1 MEVELSQWEE
11 DVKSRR
17 DSFYEL
23 NYYTTLQLLALRRE
37 LGRLKDASKAASISP
52 EVLALLWSI
61 STHVNPTHVID
72 AVNEVLLEAKMEP
85 EPEPAPAMEV
95 PSESPAEF
103 EEGRADDTVETSS
116 TRDESG
122 DMETSALEE
131 TASTEQEQV
140 FSEDDLND
148 EQRGYITTIT
158 SRLACSRKLV
168 LKAFD
173 ILGTDRTRI
182 EYEQWCG
189 GNMDDYDEE
198 ASTDEESES
207 ESESDDSVSSDGED
221 EEFHYIGNTSEQVS
235 LVGYIIVWHTEQGGG
250 GGGRGSAKHLKLP
263 SCIVKCGQLYTVDF
277 CNINFQWCKYCI
289 DPTKKNTSSPSSS
302 QNKKPVPRIIKI
314 ERIAKELVDENHPDV
329 IKLVKAGYCEKR
341 SMDAIARYGTL
352 EAAMDYMADNSDEED
367 DAEEP
372 DLIRS
377 TMRQFSRE
385 DSLPE
390 FEMNW

>member
-17 DSFYEL
+17 DCFYEL

-37 LGRLKDASKAASISP
+37 LGRLKDTSKAASISP

-85 EPEPAPAMEV
+85 EPEPAPAFEV

-131 TASTEQEQV
+131 TASTEQELV

-158 SRLACSRKLV
+158 SRLDCSRKLV
-168 LKAFD
+168 LKAFE
-173 ILGTDRTRI
+173 ILGMDQTRI
-182 EYEQWCG
+182 EYEKWCV
-189 GNMDDYDEE
+189 GNLDDYDEE

-221 EEFHYIGNTSEQVS
+221 EEFHYIGNTSEQVL
-235 LVGYIIVWHTEQGGG
+235 LVGYH
-250 GGGRGSAKHLKLP
+250 
-263 SCIVKCGQLYTVDF
+263 C
-277 CNINFQWCKYCI
+277 
-289 DPTKKNTSSPSSS
+289 
-302 QNKKPVPRIIKI
+302 
-314 ERIAKELVDENHPDV
+314 LVH
-329 IKLVKAGYCEKR
+329 
-341 SMDAIARYGTL
+341 
-352 EAAMDYMADNSDEED
+352 
-367 DAEEP
+367 
-372 DLIRS
+372 
-377 TMRQFSRE
+377 
-385 DSLPE
+385 
-390 FEMNW
+390 